1 MKLKDF
7 LKNNIK
13 TPGFWICVGGYI
25 ALALA
30 YILWLGQSS
39 ASLWGKT
46 LAFASVA
53 MFSTVCLRFVPGWME
68 FWAPR
73 IKDSAHDSGME
84 PKNMLPKIFFALL
97 AYIFCIILLVYA
109 LRGVMGH
116 GWDFKNYL
124 SFWTGTDSYHYLCIA
139 RDWYISEG
147 DWDRMVQ
154 LVFLPGYPLA
164 IRLVNIVIGNWLYS
178 GLITSALCFAGT
190 GCVVYRLQRLDHS
203 HEHSLR
209 TVKYL
214 CIIPGSFFF
223 AAPMSESLFML
234 LCALCLYFSRREKWL
249 LACLCGGFAAF
260 TRSLGMALFVP
271 VLFDMVSHYAKNA
284 DRRSFARFALL
295 LLIPAGFGA
304 YCFINYQVSGDA
316 FKYMEYQSV
325 HWGQNLG
332 LFFNTAAY
340 QLDNAIARFGSDRA
354 LFWGLWLPNLLAQF
368 SALGVMIAAAK
379 RLRAG
384 YTAWFIAYF
393 FVAIGATWLLSAPR
407 YLAGLLVMPMALA
420 YITDSRKANIIA
432 TAVCAVFGFAYLL
445 AFAARWQVW

>member
-1 MKLKDF
+1 MKIKNF
-7 LKNNIK
+7 LKNSIK
-13 TPGFWICVGGYI
+13 TPGFWICAGGYL
-25 ALALA
+25 ALAAA

-39 ASLWGKT
+39 ASPWGKL

-53 MFSTVCLRFVPGWME
+53 MFSTVCLRFVPGWMGS
-68 FWAPR
+68 WNPR
-73 IKDSAHDSGME
+73 IKDAVPKTGSE
-84 PKNMLPKIFFALL
+84 PKYMMAKIFFALL
-97 AYIFCIILLVYA
+97 AYIFCVVLLVYVM
-109 LRGVMGH
+109 RGVMGH

-139 RDWYISEG
+139 RDWYISDG

-164 IRLVNIVIGNWLYS
+164 IRLVNIFVGSWLYS

-190 GCVVYRLQRLDHS
+190 GCVLYRLMRLDHA
-203 HEHSLR
+203 HAQSLR
-209 TVKYL
+209 AVKYL
-214 CIIPGSFFF
+214 CIIPGAFFF

-234 LCALCLYFSRREKWL
+234 LCGLCLYFSRREKWL
-249 LACLCGGFAAF
+249 AACIIGAFASF

-271 VLFDMVSHYAKNA
+271 VLFDMVSCHVKQT
-284 DRRSFARFALL
+284 DKRSLVRFSLL
-295 LLIPAGFGA
+295 LIIPAGFGA
-304 YCFINYQVSGDA
+304 YCYINWQVAGDP

-340 QLDNAIARFGSDRA
+340 QLDNAIWRFGSDKA

-368 SALGVMIAAAK
+368 AALGVMIAAAK
-379 RLRAG
+379 RLRPG
-384 YTAWFIAYF
+384 LSAWFIAYF

-407 YLAGLLVMPMALA
+407 YLAGLLVIPMALSA
-420 YITDSRKANIIA
+420 ITNGKKNDHIA
-432 TAVCAVFGFAYLL
+432 TAICMVLGFAYAL